1 MDVLVTNI
9 TSPSEAVTIGD
20 IYRTLA
26 VSGDSVTFSRTASD
40 LSRMASLQAL
50 VSAGKVS
57 VVVTPTADELA
68 SGLLTPPQT
77 IQAQDMQP
85 VAAAVVDAPEVVLRI
100 PIPAGVGGAADDVT
114 VYALNAF
121 PYKCRILWARA
132 IVGATPGAST
142 VELRTQSGGAGT
154 LLATLNTGALGL
166 VPSPNTGFA
175 TSVVTPGA
183 AVGLFARRS
192 NNTIGGEIHVCVR
205 RES

>member
-20 IYRTLA
+20 IYKTLA
-26 VSGDSVTFSRTASD
+26 ASGDNITFSRKASD
-40 LSRMASLQAL
+40 LPRMASLQAL
-50 VSAGKVS
+50 VAAGKVS

-68 SGLLTPPQT
+68 SGLLTSPQT
-77 IQAQDMQP
+77 IQAADVQP
-85 VAAAVVDAPEVVLRI
+85 VAAAVVESPEIVLRI
-100 PIPAGVGGAADDVT
+100 PITAGAGGTADDVT
-114 VYALNAF
+114 VFALNAF

-183 AVGLFARRS
+183 TVGLFARRS